1 LRQLIINDSH
11 AFQIMKAT
19 VYIKENF
26 DKALAMP
33 EVASITG
40 MSLPSFYNHFKSIT
54 GLSPLQYQKELR
66 LTRAQQLLKEQ
77 VLSVTSVAFEVGYES
92 PTQFS
97 REFTRKFGVTPK
109 NIQ

>member
-1 LRQLIINDSH
+1 
-11 AFQIMKAT
+11 
-19 VYIKENF
+19 
-26 DKALAMP
+26 
-33 EVASITG
+33 
-40 MSLPSFYNHFKSIT
+40 
-54 GLSPLQYQKELR
+54 
-66 LTRAQQLLKEQ
+66 LKEQ